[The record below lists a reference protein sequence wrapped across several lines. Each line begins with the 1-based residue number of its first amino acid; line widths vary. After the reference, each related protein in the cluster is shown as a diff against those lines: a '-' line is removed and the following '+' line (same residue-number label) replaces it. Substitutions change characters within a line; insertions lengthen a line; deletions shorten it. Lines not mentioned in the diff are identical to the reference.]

1 MIVCKPKMSTY
12 FSLGVVVAILIAGL
26 IYILNDFNTG
36 PSFGLW
42 FYLVSCSLITVVLLM
57 LLVKMLANYRF
68 LSVGKGKLEIRL
80 PLKAM
85 KKKYLLN
92 QVKAWQEEVV
102 HANKRV
108 FRQITILFD
117 DNNSFSLSNHEHT
130 SYEELL
136 KYFQNKL
143 KKKRVT

>member
-1 MIVCKPKMSTY
+1 MSTY

-26 IYILNDFNTG
+26 IYILNDFNSD

-68 LSVGKGKLEIRL
+68 LSVGGGKLEVRL
-80 PLKAM
+80 PLRAM
-85 KKKYLLN
+85 RKKYTIN
-92 QVKAWQEEVV
+92 QVKAWQEEVIN
-102 HANKRV
+102 ANKRV
-108 FRQITILFD
+108 FRQLTILFD

-130 SYEELL
+130 SYDELL
-136 KYFQNKL
+136 KYFQTKL